1 MGAEWP
7 KKREADFPGGPVV
20 EDSPCIARVVGSIPD
35 PGTKIS
41 HAAGCHSATVK
52 YLERHNKN
60 PSCCN

>member
-35 PGTKIS
+35 PGIKIS

-52 YLERHNKN
+52 YLE
-60 PSCCN
+60 